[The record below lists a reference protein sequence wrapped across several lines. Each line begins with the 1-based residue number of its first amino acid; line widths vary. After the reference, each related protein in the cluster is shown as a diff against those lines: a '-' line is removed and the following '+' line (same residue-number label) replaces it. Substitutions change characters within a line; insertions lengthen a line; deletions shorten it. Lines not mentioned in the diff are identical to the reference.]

1 MQGEAGSRALEKHD
15 VFKRLR
21 KLLKDGTR
29 EEVLEYLKSL
39 SPSGVELEIL
49 SLTQFD
55 LAVQNEK
62 ANLYVSFM

>member
-15 VFKRLR
+15 VVKRLR

-29 EEVLEYLKSL
+29 EEVMEYLKSL

-55 LAVQNEK
+55 LAVQNEN